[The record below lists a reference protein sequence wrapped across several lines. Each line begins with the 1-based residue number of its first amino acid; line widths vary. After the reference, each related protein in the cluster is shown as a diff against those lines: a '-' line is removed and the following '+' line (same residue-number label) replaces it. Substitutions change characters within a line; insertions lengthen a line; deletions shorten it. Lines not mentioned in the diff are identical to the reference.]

1 MKKFFALLLV
11 LVMSLSLVACGGG
24 TKTEET
30 KEPEAPKQ
38 EETKAP
44 EASKEE
50 TPAPEAPVKTGA
62 LKIGIST
69 NALANAHNRHMFN
82 GLIAEVE
89 AAGHE
94 AVSTNANGDPAQQ
107 ANDIEN
113 LVMAGCD
120 VVVIQN
126 GDQFSL
132 QNAVKDAIA
141 EGVRVISYETGYFDG
156 IDCMYQLNS
165 VKVQADICML
175 LAAEVGFGGK
185 VITTGHQDVYA
196 LRAGAYIHDAFMAE
210 YDFEPVAHVQTTFPG
225 TTEVT
230 YNGLDA
236 ALTANPDV
244 VAIFTSQDLEAMGA
258 IQALKEHD
266 LYPQVKCVGVDGE
279 IDVLNDIL
287 NDGAVICTAIS
298 DIDGA
303 NKSIV
308 ETCEKL
314 MAGEPVMK
322 FVDIPYDIVTKANAA
337 DFLAKAEADAVKYA
351 E

>member
-1 MKKFFALLLV
+1 MKKIFALLLV
-11 LVMSLSLVACGGG
+11 LVMSLSLAACGG
-24 TKTEET
+24 TTQEEPKKEET
-30 KEPEAPKQ
+30 KAPETSQSQ

-44 EASKEE
+44 ETA
-50 TPAPEAPVKTGA
+50 VKTGA
-62 LKIGIST
+62 LTIGIST
-69 NALANAHNRHMFN
+69 NALANAHNRHMFT
-82 GLIAEVE
+82 GLQNEVE
-89 AAGHE
+89 AAGHK
-94 AVSTNANGDPAQQ
+94 AVTTNANGDPAQQ

-120 VVVIQN
+120 VIVIQN

-141 EGVRVISYETGYFDG
+141 NGVHVISYETGYFEG

-165 VKVQADICML
+165 IKVQADICMA

-185 VITTGHQDVYA
+185 VITTGHQDVFS
-196 LRAGAYIHDAFMAE
+196 LRAAGYIHDAFLAE
-210 YDFEPVAHVQTTFPG
+210 YDFEEVAHVQTTFPG

-266 LYPQVKCVGVDGE
+266 LYPQVKCIGVDGE
-279 IDVLNDIL
+279 IDVLNDIK

-298 DIDGA
+298 NIDGA

-308 ETCEKL
+308 ETCEKI

-322 FVDIPYDIVTKANAA
+322 FVDIPYDIVTKANV
-337 DFLAKAEADAVKYA
+337 DTFLAKAESDAALYA
-351 E
+351 A